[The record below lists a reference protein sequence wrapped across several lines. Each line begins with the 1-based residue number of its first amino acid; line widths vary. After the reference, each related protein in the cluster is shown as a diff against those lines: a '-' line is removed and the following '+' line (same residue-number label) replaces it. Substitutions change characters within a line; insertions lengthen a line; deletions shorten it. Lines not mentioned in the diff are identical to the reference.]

1 MSVAKRLFSFFLMA
15 FTGFVLLACTGKLE
29 GYVFLDENGNNTRDD
44 FENNL
49 ANLAFTVT
57 KDDEEILDAQTDA
70 SGEYSVASEGSGTYC
85 VSINDSDLS
94 STNDDGTTPSVIAA
108 TLIRDAAQ
116 PEAYLQS
123 VRFATTTTEETVCD
137 DSIDDDSDGDI
148 DCDDSDCSEDTACVE
163 SICDDELDDDD
174 DGDTDCDDSDCSADT
189 ACDTSSTDSET
200 TTDSE
205 PTVESGSA
213 CDDTR
218 GGTLNLNIPIAK
230 DYSTAVAA
238 LLADTSESVV
248 SRSDIVTLSIQYPSS
263 CEFDTGL
270 YLSSSLTPM
279 NVPTEAYDSLTGQLN
294 LNTVVA
300 EATSADL
307 AISEPLSV
315 ADDAIGTYSLE
326 LCVGD
331 VSGSSCVSDGSLDS
345 RTVTV
350 EPSVICPD
358 DSVVTLK
365 SHSIEIDSQND
376 VDVTQS
382 MSGTQTYGATITVTT
397 TITNN
402 SSVDY
407 EASQV
412 ELVLTSPSYTTSQS
426 YDSSCSNLGQT
437 ANCTFDLDA
446 SGSVI
451 LTTSFVLPATLQD
464 NTEFTMSAELTLTTN
479 GSSTTFAGDDV
490 VFSLVCNDCSS

>member
-1 MSVAKRLFSFFLMA
+1 MSVAKRLPSIFLITFMGFS
-15 FTGFVLLACTGKLE
+15 LLACTGKIE
-29 GYVFLDENGNNTRDD
+29 GYVFLDENGNNVRDD

-57 KDDEEILDAQTDA
+57 KDDEEILSSQTDA
-70 SGEYSVASEGSGTYC
+70 AGEYSVDSSGSGTYC
-85 VSINDSDLS
+85 VSINDADLS
-94 STNDDGTTPSVIAA
+94 STNDDGTTPSVIAS
-108 TLIRDAAQ
+108 TLIRQAAQ
-116 PEAYLQS
+116 TEAYLQA
-123 VRFATTTTEETVCD
+123 VRFTTTTTETVCD

-163 SICDDELDDDD
+163 SICDDSIDNDS

-189 ACDTSSTDSET
+189 VCDTSSTDSGT
-200 TTDSE
+200 TTSSE

-213 CDDTR
+213 CNDTK
-218 GGTLNLNIPIAK
+218 GGKLTLNIPIAK
-230 DYSTAVAA
+230 DYSTAITA
-238 LLADTSESVV
+238 LLADTSTSVV

-279 NVPTEAYDSLTGQLN
+279 NVATAAYDSLTGQLN

-300 EATSADL
+300 AATSADL

-331 VSGSSCVSDGSLDS
+331 VSGSSCVSDGALDS
-345 RTVTV
+345 KTVTV

-376 VDVTQS
+376 VEVNQS

-402 SSVDY
+402 SSVAY

-426 YDSSCSNLGQT
+426 YDTSCSNLGQT

-451 LTTSFVLPATLQD
+451 LTTSFVLPATLQA
-464 NTEFTMSAELTLTTN
+464 NTEFTMGAVLTLTTN
-479 GSSTTFAGDDV
+479 GNSTDFTGDEV

>member
-1 MSVAKRLFSFFLMA
+1 MIVTKRLSSIFLSAVMGLV
-15 FTGFVLLACTGKLE
+15 FLACTGKVE

-57 KDDEEILDAQTDA
+57 KDDEEILESQTDTA
-70 SGEYSVASEGSGTYC
+70 GEYSVDSEGSGTYC
-85 VSINDSDLS
+85 ISINDADLS
-94 STNDDGTTPSVIAA
+94 STNDDDSTPSVVAA

-116 PEAYLQS
+116 TEVYLES
-123 VRFATTTTEETVCD
+123 VRFVTTTETVCD
-137 DSIDDDSDGDI
+137 DSLDDDDDGDI

-213 CDDTR
+213 CDDTK
-218 GGTLNLNIPIAK
+218 GGTLTLNIPIAK
-230 DYSTAVAA
+230 DYSTAITA
-238 LLADTSESVV
+238 LLADTSTSVV

-279 NVPTEAYDSLTGQLN
+279 NVSTDAYDALTGQLN
-294 LNTVVA
+294 LNTVVD

-326 LCVGD
+326 LCVGEL
-331 VSGSSCVSDGSLDS
+331 SGSSCVSDGSLDS

-365 SHSIEIDSQND
+365 SHSIEIDSQSD

-407 EASQV
+407 DASQV
-412 ELVLTSPSYTTSQS
+412 ELVLSSPSYTTSQS

-437 ANCTFDLDA
+437 ANCTFALDA
-446 SGSVI
+446 SGQAI
-451 LTTSFVLPATLQD
+451 FTTSFVLPATLQD
-464 NTEFTMSAELTLTTN
+464 NTEFTMGADLTLTTN
-479 GSSTTFAGDDV
+479 GNSTTFVGDDV